1 MSQTHVNVSNIGVQQ
16 ATKPPIP
23 PRRNSLQRNQSEATS
38 SRTVG
43 DSHKHQTKP
52 KRGSYG
58 RGAECCF
65 RHDPEAQRHH
75 RSIQVKQ
82 REEHGHERRR
92 LNDGGHEEQREISCA
107 LVEQH
112 REDWREESRVR
123 RERRVQVP
131 KADEERA
138 QEALRVGEAARQTRV
153 AQQEALRRARDAEYQ
168 ARLVEIAQEDGA
180 KAIQRVIL
188 GSLVTFG
195 SGLDVQDLV
204 TGFDCCTVQIKNLP
218 ADARETEI
226 AKIFLDR
233 GIEASRFLILESE
246 ATFDDRRTVKAVTDA
261 DGGEALAVGSEDIKF
276 RTEKVE
282 IEVGP
287 YNLPGGMGTSGFQD
301 ADVLTI
307 SWKAPSARFV
317 AKFDSVET
325 ASRKAEGLNGQ
336 TLMGRRVKVELNVPP
351 SERMATDFS
360 ANSIIVS
367 TLNPAANEATIRN
380 FTEALSVKRVEEDV
394 AQQSDRFA
402 IDSLRQYIVGI
413 SPSLISLEETS
424 NSLKSLDGIVTVEAR
439 FASRGEAERVHLLL
453 GDGTFPRSTNIK
465 ETMFWMHLPAPLQ
478 YTLTI
483 PAAQYSAQKHQWDS
497 LVESIK
503 DRNACNLF
511 ITELRAMDAVQMRL
525 NGKVREAVG
534 ALKVRV
540 ENLAAGEK
548 IEGWHPSLGHSKSQF
563 IRAVV
568 EDTGGFLRADHRRK
582 ILKAY
587 GKPDAVDAI
596 RTMVAAELQKLAS
609 KEWRFP
615 LQKQS
620 VGFFIRH
627 GVPAL
632 QEMFGD
638 ENVQFNATSRLIT
651 VRGDEARHTLKS
663 LIDQSLVEARIPIAA
678 SIPAEQTC
686 PVCYDRVSNPL
697 VLGCKHVYCTPCMRH
712 LLTSAEESDKF
723 PLTCVGEGCREL
735 IPIPVVQRFLTPASF
750 ARLLEVAFTFHVT
763 TNPRTL
769 KYCRTPDCVQIY
781 RATEDRARTDCAV
794 QCPSCFSVICSACHE
809 DGHEGMACADA
820 RLLRDRD
827 DMSEAW
833 IRQAKKCPNC
843 QAPIEK
849 SGGCNHM
856 SCRCG
861 AHICWKCMGVFS
873 ADAIYP
879 HMTAEHGGHIDVEEE
894 AIVIPGRIND
904 QGEDEQ
910 LLPQAREEAAPT
922 ALPTRGDQ
930 PLFDELAIEHMEVR
944 LLGDQ
949 LQRLE
954 QARQATEEHRLAQQR
969 EAYQK
974 RMLAR
979 QRELEAKRESDR
991 RDMERQEREM
1001 RRQEGSW
1008 GCTIM

>member
-1 MSQTHVNVSNIGVQQ
+1 MRLHSIYMCVQ
-16 ATKPPIP
+16 
-23 PRRNSLQRNQSEATS
+23 
-38 SRTVG
+38 
-43 DSHKHQTKP
+43 
-52 KRGSYG
+52 
-58 RGAECCF
+58 
-65 RHDPEAQRHH
+65 AQRHH

-204 TGFDCCTVQIKNLP
+204 TGFECCTVQIKNLP

-226 AKIFLDR
+226 AKIFLGR
-233 GIEASRFLILESE
+233 GIEASRFLILENE
-246 ATFDDRRTVKAVTDA
+246 ATFDDRHTVKVVTDA

-276 RTEKVE
+276 RAEKVE

-287 YNLPGGMGTSGFQD
+287 CNLPGGMGTSSFQD
-301 ADVLTI
+301 ADVLTV
-307 SWKAPSARFV
+307 SWKAPSVRFV
-317 AKFDSVET
+317 AEFDSVEA
-325 ASRKAEGLNGQ
+325 ASRKAEALNGQ

-809 DGHEGMACADA
+809 DGHEGVTCADA
-820 RLLRDRD
+820 KLLRDHD

-856 SCRCG
+856 SCRR
-861 AHICWKCMGVFS
+861 VS
-873 ADAIYP
+873 P
-879 HMTAEHGGHIDVEEE
+879 
-894 AIVIPGRIND
+894 
-904 QGEDEQ
+904 
-910 LLPQAREEAAPT
+910 
-922 ALPTRGDQ
+922 
-930 PLFDELAIEHMEVR
+930 
-944 LLGDQ
+944 
-949 LQRLE
+949 
-954 QARQATEEHRLAQQR
+954 
-969 EAYQK
+969 
-974 RMLAR
+974 
-979 QRELEAKRESDR
+979 
-991 RDMERQEREM
+991 
-1001 RRQEGSW
+1001 
-1008 GCTIM
+1008 